1 MGLELFWSEGGGGG
15 VCFPRGSEIRDRFFF
30 AGLSKN
36 EEVFERFDMK
46 QGIQKNSNI
55 LFDSLN

>member
-1 MGLELFWSEGGGGG
+1 MGLELFWSERGGGGMFSPWVG
-15 VCFPRGSEIRDRFFF
+15 NKGQVFF

-46 QGIQKNSNI
+46 QGIKKNSNI
-55 LFDSLN
+55 LFDSLS